1 MAGDVRLD
9 RAKGIGA
16 RPAVRGLRRFETAVE
31 LPLAVEEVFE
41 FFSDAGNLESI
52 TPPEL
57 HFRILTPLPIE
68 MGRGT
73 LIDYRLR
80 LQGVP
85 FRWRTEIS
93 EWAPPHA
100 FTDRQL
106 RGPYHTWVHR
116 HTFESTPD
124 GTLMTDQVDYRL
136 PLWPFGEWAHALVSR
151 RVHRIFAFRSE
162 TIRRILL

>member
-1 MAGDVRLD
+1 MAGDVILE
-9 RAKGIGA
+9 AANGAEA
-16 RPAVRGLRRFETAVE
+16 RPVVRGLHRFETVVE
-31 LPLAVEEVFE
+31 LPLAVDEVFE
-41 FFSDAGNLESI
+41 FFSDAENLEHI

-57 HFRILTPLPIE
+57 RFRIITPLPIE

-93 EWAPPHA
+93 QWDPPHA

-106 RGPYHTWVHR
+106 RGPYHTWVHH
-116 HTFESTPD
+116 HTFKPTD
-124 GTLMTDQVDYRL
+124 GGTLMTDQVAYRI
-136 PLWPFGEWAHALVSR
+136 PLWPLGEWAHPLVGRS
-151 RVHRIFAFRSE
+151 VQRIFAFRSE

>member
-1 MAGDVRLD
+1 VRLK
-9 RAKGIGA
+9 RSKGTGA
-16 RPAVRGLRRFETAVE
+16 RPAARGLRRFETAV
-31 LPLAVEEVFE
+31 
-41 FFSDAGNLESI
+41 D
-52 TPPEL
+52 
-57 HFRILTPLPIE
+57 FRILTPLPIE
-68 MGRGT
+68 MRRGT
-73 LIDYRLR
+73 LIDYRLK

-106 RGPYHTWVHR
+106 RGPYHTWVHH
-116 HTFESTPD
+116 HTFESTAG

-136 PLWPFGEWAHALVSR
+136 PLWPFGEWAQPLVGP